1 MSLTRDGQFQY
12 LVGKIDLQRSLNQY
26 LQVLL
31 KHRTEYTI
39 LLYTIILI
47 DMIQNVL
54 LLDTGILVTRVAYMC
69 YVFSSTNLC

>member
-1 MSLTRDGQFQY
+1 VSLTRDGQFQY

-39 LLYTIILI
+39 LLYTIIRSGESTGRSQNISLI
-47 DMIQNVL
+47 VPL
-54 LLDTGILVTRVAYMC
+54 FTFAGHYRGIHML
-69 YVFSSTNLC
+69 